1 MKPLRS
7 TLLPLLLACLTAC
20 GPADYRTGLLLD
32 RVEDLLWSNADSA
45 LALIESHRP
54 ARMTGRKTRA
64 RYDLLTVQCRSR
76 CRLVAENDTLIT
88 SALEFYRRRPSAN
101 AEELFRAYLYYGDVL
116 LDLGNHL
123 SAVEQLK
130 QAELLMPPGVDHR
143 YTCLLYANLGF
154 ANRKAGLLQQALDYH
169 GKAYAHARRAGDR
182 EWQLTAVTNMMNL
195 PGYGKTPAYSDYP
208 PQLVHRHVKG
218 LPARLAAKLW
228 QNTGLWYATQ
238 HDTLKAQLCYE
249 ETLKLDPTHP
259 TTRMTLAGIYDNTGQ
274 TALADSLYDIIME
287 EGSLAQQSLVHFRR
301 FHRHHRAGQPAAAL
315 PHYEKYLSTSTR
327 VIKNRED
334 KEIMELQLKYA
345 RLAGHHR
352 TLQTC
357 FMLAIL
363 LTASIL
369 VSAGIYHVLRR
380 KLRKQRMIMQYQ
392 QTALDHMDQDRLAQQ
407 QESDRQQKQL
417 NQYRTIC
424 RMNGSENLIRTRDL
438 SAVNLALRLQ
448 IPDARLTTQDHSD
461 VLRWCNLAY
470 NGYAN
475 RLKSRYGGLSSTD
488 LVLCCLLTMRFSIPK
503 CAELLNVEPAT
514 VQKRIQRMINVLKM
528 SGRQEFI
535 SAITT
540 GVFEENTSPCP

>member
-1 MKPLRS
+1 MKPLRI
-7 TLLPLLLACLTAC
+7 TLLPLLLAAMTAC

-32 RVEDLLWSNADSA
+32 RVEDLLWTHADSA
-45 LALIESHRP
+45 LALIESHEP
-54 ARMTGRKTRA
+54 APLTGRKTRA
-64 RYDLLTVQCRSR
+64 RYNLLTVQCRSR
-76 CRLVAENDTLIT
+76 CRLAAENDSLIT
-88 SALEFYRRRPSAN
+88 SALEYYLRRPSVN
-101 AEELFRAYLYYGDVL
+101 PEELFRTYLYYGDVL

-130 QAELLMPPGVDHR
+130 QAELLLPPGVDHR

-169 GKAYAHARRAGDR
+169 GKAYAHARRSGDR

-195 PGYGKTPAYSDYP
+195 PGYEETPACRDYP

-249 ETLKLDPTHP
+249 ETLKLDPTLNS
-259 TTRMTLAGIYDNTGQ
+259 TRLTLAAIYDNSGQ

-301 FHRHHRAGQPAAAL
+301 FNRYHRAGQPAAAL
-315 PHYEKYLSTSTR
+315 PHYEKYLHTSAR

-334 KEIMELQLKYA
+334 KEIMELQFKYA
-345 RLAGHHR
+345 RLAENHR
-352 TLQTC
+352 TLQIY
-357 FMLAIL
+357 FILAIL

-369 VSAGIYHVLRR
+369 VSAVIYHILRR
-380 KLRKQRMIMQYQ
+380 KLRKQRMIVQYQ
-392 QTALDHMDQDRLAQQ
+392 QTALYRLDQDRREQQ
-407 QESDRQQKQL
+407 QESNRQQKQL

-424 RMNGSENLIRTRDL
+424 RMTGSENLIRTRDL

-448 IPDARLTTQDHSD
+448 VPDARLTPQDHSD
-461 VLRWCNLAY
+461 VLRWCNMAY

-475 RLKSRYGGLSSTD
+475 RLKARYGGLSVTD

-503 CAELLNVEPAT
+503 CAQLLGVEPAT
-514 VQKRIQRMINVLKM
+514 VQKRIQRMTNQLKM
-528 SGRQEFI
+528 SSRQEFLT
-535 SAITT
+535 AITT
-540 GVFEENTSPCP
+540 GI